1 MAKKKSVFVKNLKTF
16 KSSFTG
22 EEQEYRIN
30 NGLWVFMRSDFD
42 LTQIKW
48 SEEYDDN
55 QAYYGSIF
63 ATCLLKANGYEVTFD
78 EVIQNTDVEDIAT
91 LIAEYIQSLYK
102 DIDAPK
108 QGDDETDKELP
119 S

>member
-102 DIDAPK
+102 DI
-108 QGDDETDKELP
+108 ETDNKEDDDKESP

>member
-1 MAKKKSVFVKNLKTF
+1 MAKKSVFTKNLKTF

-102 DIDAPK
+102 DI
-108 QGDDETDKELP
+108 ETDNKEDDDKESP

>member
-1 MAKKKSVFVKNLKTF
+1 MAKKKSVFTKNLKTF

-102 DIDAPK
+102 DI
-108 QGDDETDKELP
+108 ETDNKEDDDKESP

>member
-42 LTQIKW
+42 LTQLKW

-102 DIDAPK
+102 DI
-108 QGDDETDKELP
+108 ETDNKEDDDKESP

>member
-1 MAKKKSVFVKNLKTF
+1 MGNKKSVFVKNLKTF

-22 EEQEYRIN
+22 EEREYRIN
-30 NGLWVFMRSDFD
+30 NGLWVFMKSDFD
-42 LTQIKW
+42 LSQIKW
-48 SEEYDDN
+48 SEEYDEN

-63 ATCLLKANGYEVTFD
+63 ATCLLKANGHEVTFD
-78 EVIQNTDVEDIAT
+78 EVVQNTDVEDIAT

-102 DIDAPK
+102 DIEPK
-108 QGDDETDKELP
+108 QEDDGEDKESP

>member
-78 EVIQNTDVEDIAT
+78 EVIENTDVEDIAT

-102 DIDAPK
+102 DI
-108 QGDDETDKELP
+108 ETDNKEDDDDKESP

>member
-1 MAKKKSVFVKNLKTF
+1 MTKKKSVFVKNLKTF

-42 LTQIKW
+42 LTQLKW

-102 DIDAPK
+102 DI
-108 QGDDETDKELP
+108 ETDNKEDDDKESP

>member
-1 MAKKKSVFVKNLKTF
+1 MGKKKSIFVKNLKTF

-22 EEQEYRIN
+22 EEREYRIN
-30 NGLWVFMRSDFD
+30 NGLWVFMKSDFD
-42 LTQIKW
+42 LAQIKW

-102 DIDAPK
+102 DI
-108 QGDDETDKELP
+108 ETDNKEDDDKESP

>member
-1 MAKKKSVFVKNLKTF
+1 MAKKSVFVKNLKTF

-42 LTQIKW
+42 LTQLKW

-102 DIDAPK
+102 DI
-108 QGDDETDKELP
+108 ETDNKEDDDKESP

>member
-42 LTQIKW
+42 LTQLKW

-78 EVIQNTDVEDIAT
+78 EVIENTDVEDIAT
-91 LIAEYIQSLYK
+91 LIAEYIQSLYQ
-102 DIDAPK
+102 DI
-108 QGDDETDKELP
+108 ETDDKEDDDKESP

>member
-1 MAKKKSVFVKNLKTF
+1 MAKKSVFTKNLKTF

-30 NGLWVFMRSDFD
+30 NALWAFMKSDFD
-42 LTQIKW
+42 LSQIKW

-63 ATCLLKANGYEVTFD
+63 ATCLLKAHKYKVMYE
-78 EVIQNTDVEDIAT
+78 EVMKNTYVENIAT
-91 LIAEYIQSLYK
+91 LIGEYIQSLYK
-102 DIDAPK
+102 DI
-108 QGDDETDKELP
+108 ETDNEEDDDKESP

>member
-1 MAKKKSVFVKNLKTF
+1 MGKKSVFTKNLKTF

-78 EVIQNTDVEDIAT
+78 EVIENTDVEDIAT

-102 DIDAPK
+102 DI
-108 QGDDETDKELP
+108 ETDNKEDDDKESP

>member
-1 MAKKKSVFVKNLKTF
+1 MGKKKSVFVKNLKTF

-22 EEQEYRIN
+22 EEREYRIN

-42 LTQIKW
+42 LAQIKW

-63 ATCLLKANGYEVTFD
+63 ATCLLKANGHEVTFD

-102 DIDAPK
+102 DIESK
-108 QGDDETDKELP
+108 QENDGEDKESP

>member
-78 EVIQNTDVEDIAT
+78 EVIENTDVEDIAT

-102 DIDAPK
+102 DI
-108 QGDDETDKELP
+108 ETDNKEDDDKESP

>member
-1 MAKKKSVFVKNLKTF
+1 MAKKSVFTKNLKTF

-42 LTQIKW
+42 LTQLKW

-102 DIDAPK
+102 DI
-108 QGDDETDKELP
+108 ETDNKEDDDKESP

>member
-1 MAKKKSVFVKNLKTF
+1 MGKKKSVFVKNLKTF

-22 EEQEYRIN
+22 EEREYRIN
-30 NGLWVFMRSDFD
+30 NGLWVFMRSEFD
-42 LTQIKW
+42 LAQIKW

-63 ATCLLKANGYEVTFD
+63 ATCLLKANGHEVTFD

-102 DIDAPK
+102 DIEPK
-108 QGDDETDKELP
+108 QEDDDDKELP